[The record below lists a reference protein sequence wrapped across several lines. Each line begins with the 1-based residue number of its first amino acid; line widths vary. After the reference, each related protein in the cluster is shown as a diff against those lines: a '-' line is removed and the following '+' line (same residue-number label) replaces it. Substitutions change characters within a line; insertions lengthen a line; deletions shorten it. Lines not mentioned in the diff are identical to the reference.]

1 MVEPASAAAIVVAH
15 GFWRFTDIFGRY
27 ITHNIGVYGFTE
39 TGKSTLDRQLMT
51 EGHVRPLGEYDRTHH
66 KKKWLSKH
74 HRMPLRAVRRVRSD
88 GMSKTVVSRDIG
100 GHQEYFPMWLRDM
113 YSRRIETLIILLD
126 HRHLTNTDDTSNQLA
141 FGYIVEH
148 LSNGK
153 RPKGLGFWKRFRA
166 RKWRPKRII
175 VLANKADLW
184 LDEEGYAQWER
195 GLIFEHPIFL
205 PFREHLYRL
214 QELGVPTRVDAISA
228 SVGWNVEDAIM
239 KGMSDL

>member
-1 MVEPASAAAIVVAH
+1 M
-15 GFWRFTDIFGRY
+15 
-27 ITHNIGVYGFTE
+27 
-39 TGKSTLDRQLMT
+39 
-51 EGHVRPLGEYDRTHH
+51 
-66 KKKWLSKH
+66 
-74 HRMPLRAVRRVRSD
+74 
-88 GMSKTVVSRDIG
+88 VSRDIG